1 MNIIHE
7 HLLPV
12 ATTRILE
19 VLTEVGL
26 CLQKNGELV
35 DHFAS
40 QMENLFL
47 QLDKMGYKTVKD
59 LKLAFC
65 QRGILQGAYHKHSSL
80 AYFTEKLQNTEID
93 LKSWKNPNEFHKQI
107 TQIFTNQKVYKDGK

>member
-1 MNIIHE
+1 M
-7 HLLPV
+7 
-12 ATTRILE
+12 
-19 VLTEVGL
+19 
-26 CLQKNGELV
+26 V